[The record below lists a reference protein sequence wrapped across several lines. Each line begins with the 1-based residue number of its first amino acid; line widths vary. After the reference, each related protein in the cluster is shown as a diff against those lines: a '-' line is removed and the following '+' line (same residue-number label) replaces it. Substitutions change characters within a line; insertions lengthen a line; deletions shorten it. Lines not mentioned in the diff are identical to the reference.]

1 MKKAKKPL
9 ITVEE
14 IISIHDYLIDR
25 FGGERGILNRG
36 ELEFIVDWVNSHP
49 EKSLFWKVAV
59 LMRGIISA
67 HPFIDGNK
75 RTGFEVAEII
85 LNAEG
90 YEITASDDEAFNFIL
105 KLAREV
111 IDIDEIVEWLEKNTK
126 RIK

>member
-1 MKKAKKPL
+1 MKKSKKPL

-25 FGGERGILNRG
+25 FGGERGILNIG
-36 ELEFIVDWVNSHP
+36 EIEFIVDWVNSHP
-49 EKSLFWKVAV
+49 EKPLFWKVAV

-75 RTGFEVAEII
+75 RTGFEVAETI
-85 LNAEG
+85 LNSEG
-90 YEITASDDEAFNFIL
+90 YEITATDDEAFSFIL

-111 IDIDEIVEWLEKNTK
+111 MDIDEIVEWLERKHKKN
-126 RIK
+126 